1 MTPYALAEIVA
12 GEAEYR
18 HWLRTQDDAS
28 AAGLP
33 TEESPDDEWYWGDMV
48 AAEDDEGAP
57 W

>member
-1 MTPYALAEIVA
+1 MTPSALAEIVA

-33 TEESPDDEWYWGDMV
+33 TEESPDDEWYWWDMV